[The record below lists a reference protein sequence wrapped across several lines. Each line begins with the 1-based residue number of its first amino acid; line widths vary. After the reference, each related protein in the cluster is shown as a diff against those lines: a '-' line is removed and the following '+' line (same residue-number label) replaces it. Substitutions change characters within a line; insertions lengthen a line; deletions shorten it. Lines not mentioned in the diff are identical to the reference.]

1 MPTFSTTSLYNVLP
15 AWFRRCSPGISFI
28 NTNLSNDRIRMIK
41 SKEELELLPDKST
54 DIFKKSIIDKYMDR
68 PTFGKFASLKAVCLA
83 QFASLYYKKL
93 LQKIIITHTFLK
105 KTLKKKMI
113 VTQHFPKKSF

>member
-1 MPTFSTTSLYNVLP
+1 MPD
-15 AWFRRCSPGISFI
+15 WFRRCSPGISFI
-28 NTNLSNDRIRMIK
+28 NTNLPNDRIRMIK

-54 DIFKKSIIDKYMDR
+54 DIFKKSIIDKYMNR
-68 PTFGKFASLKAVCLA
+68 PTSGKFASLKTVCLA

-93 LQKIIITHTFLK
+93 LQKIIINHTFLK

-113 VTQHFPKKSF
+113 VTQHFKKKSF

>member
-15 AWFRRCSPGISFI
+15 TWFRRCSPGISFI

-41 SKEELELLPDKST
+41 SKEELELLPDKGT
-54 DIFKKSIIDKYMDR
+54 DIFNKSIIDKYMDR
-68 PTFGKFASLKAVCLA
+68 PTSGKFASLKTVCLA

-105 KTLKKKMI
+105 KTLKKKLI